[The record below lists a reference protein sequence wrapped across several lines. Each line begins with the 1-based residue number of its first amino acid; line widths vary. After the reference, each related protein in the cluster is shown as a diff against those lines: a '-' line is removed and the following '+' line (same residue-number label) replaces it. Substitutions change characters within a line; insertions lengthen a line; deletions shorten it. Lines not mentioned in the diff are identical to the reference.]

1 MSRLIFAM
9 LLLISLPIFAAQS
22 NPPDQT
28 GPGHEVPVVRAG
40 LGECSVDFHVI
51 DDQRKPIYGAQISVH
66 IRYGFGGFHKM
77 DLQVATNVDGRGRF
91 DGLTERARMPLEFNL
106 EAPQHKSNS
115 VAVDLRD
122 KCKSTQEVVLP
133 SNR

>member
-51 DDQRKPIYGAQISVH
+51 DEDIDLSPPGPVYWRTELRGSEQVSCSRGQSSRRPISQVTTPRWLPATALRTASGGA
-66 IRYGFGGFHKM
+66 
-77 DLQVATNVDGRGRF
+77 VA
-91 DGLTERARMPLEFNL
+91 
-106 EAPQHKSNS
+106 
-115 VAVDLRD
+115 
-122 KCKSTQEVVLP
+122 
-133 SNR
+133 